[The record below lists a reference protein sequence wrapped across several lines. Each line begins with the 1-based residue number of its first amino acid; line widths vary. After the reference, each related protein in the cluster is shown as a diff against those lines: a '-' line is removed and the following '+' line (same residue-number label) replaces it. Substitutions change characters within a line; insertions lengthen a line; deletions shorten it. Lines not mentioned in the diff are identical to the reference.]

1 MNIESNLVKNNFFS
15 IHAIAIIS
23 FAQLFGTSLWFSANS
38 VVLDSIRE
46 WNISVADIGW
56 LTNAL
61 QIGFIL
67 GTFFIAFTGIADR
80 FKASSI
86 FAIAGLFGAFFNLC
100 FAWIANGLIE
110 AMIYRFLVGVCL
122 AGIYP
127 IGMKLVIQWAPDKT
141 GQVLAKLV
149 AMLTLGTALP
159 YGLNG
164 LSANLNWQYVIT
176 FSSVLALIAASLVF
190 KLGDRENYVS
200 AIRTKHNSRAL
211 EVFKI
216 PKFRAAAV
224 GYFGHMW
231 ELYAFWTVIPLY
243 IVKSGIPESLGFNSV
258 ALLTFFVM
266 ACGAAGCIFSG
277 FLSTK
282 IGSTK
287 VAIGA
292 LLISGICCLIF
303 VLGWR
308 LLPEWLLFIILVIW
322 GTSVIADSPQ
332 FSALSAEACPP
343 EKLGAAL
350 AIQNSIGFAITII
363 SIGLTTYAFDYIGLN
378 SAWIL
383 LIGPVLGIA
392 GFYYVKNI

>member
-1 MNIESNLVKNNFFS
+1 
-15 IHAIAIIS
+15 
-23 FAQLFGTSLWFSANS
+23 
-38 VVLDSIRE
+38 
-46 WNISVADIGW
+46 
-56 LTNAL
+56 
-61 QIGFIL
+61 
-67 GTFFIAFTGIADR
+67 
-80 FKASSI
+80 
-86 FAIAGLFGAFFNLC
+86 
-100 FAWIANGLIE
+100 
-110 AMIYRFLVGVCL
+110 
-122 AGIYP
+122 
-127 IGMKLVIQWAPDKT
+127 
-141 GQVLAKLV
+141 
-149 AMLTLGTALP
+149 
-159 YGLNG
+159 
-164 LSANLNWQYVIT
+164 
-176 FSSVLALIAASLVF
+176 
-190 KLGDRENYVS
+190 
-200 AIRTKHNSRAL
+200 
-211 EVFKI
+211 
-216 PKFRAAAV
+216 
-224 GYFGHMW
+224 MW

-243 IVKSGIPESLGFNSV
+243 IIKSGIPESLGSNSV

-266 ACGAAGCIFSG
+266 ACGAAGCIVSG

-392 GFYYVKNI
+392 GFYYVKNS